1 MNVRYEAPRS
11 LAEAVHLINADPEA
25 RIFAGGTDLLVQFR
39 AGLRRPTAFVDVKRI
54 PDLTSITIDRA
65 GLRLGAA
72 AAAADASGHA
82 EAKRRWPRLAE
93 AIQPSGPPPSPARGP
108 VGGILC

>member
-11 LAEAVHLINADPEA
+11 LAEAVHLINADPGA
-25 RIFAGGTDLLVQFR
+25 RIFAGGTDLLIQFR

-54 PDLTSITIDRA
+54 PDLTTITIDQT

-72 AAAADASGHA
+72 ASAAEICEHD
-82 EAKRRWPRLAE
+82 ELERLWPGLVE
-93 AIQPSGPPPSPARGP
+93 AIHLIGSTQIQG
-108 VGGILC
+108 